1 MKWTELL
8 KASTRA
14 MAARDK
20 KMIDYVMRD
29 GMFMTLDNLMDEIY
43 KVIKATKKLTQA
55 ESLKLL
61 RENGTPMITSFRATR
76 KMIKSYLVSSPNYE
90 NQKAGKDEYGR
101 LITEYRYTGEIEVG
115 E

>member
-14 MAARDK
+14 MSTRDK
-20 KMIDYVMRD
+20 EMVDYVMRD

-55 ESLKLL
+55 ERLKLL
-61 RENGTPMITSFRATR
+61 RENGTPMLTTFGATR
-76 KMIKSYLVSSPNYE
+76 YMIKYYLADSPNYE
-90 NQKAGKDEYGR
+90 SRKAGKDEYGR
-101 LITEYRYTGEIEVG
+101 NITEYRYTGE
-115 E
+115 